1 MPSLGF
7 TIGTNFERQPA
18 PRRRGVGRQIDDVD
32 QLVTRKE
39 RRSHVRTTLVLAALG
54 AAGLAVMTFSDS
66 ATVLL
71 RQLAGLP

>member
-32 QLVTRKE
+32 QLVAGKE
-39 RRSHVRTTLVLAALG
+39 RRSRIGTTLVLAALG
-54 AAGLAVMTFSDS
+54 AAVLAVMAFSDS

>member
-18 PRRRGVGRQIDDVD
+18 PRRRGVGGQIDDVD
-32 QLVTRKE
+32 QLVARKE
-39 RRSHVRTTLVLAALG
+39 RRSRVGTVLVLAVLG
-54 AAGLAVMTFSDS
+54 VAGLAVMAFSDG

>member
-18 PRRRGVGRQIDDVD
+18 PRRRGVGGQIDDVD
-32 QLVTRKE
+32 QLVARKE
-39 RRSHVRTTLVLAALG
+39 RRSRIGTALVFAALG
-54 AAGLAVMTFSDS
+54 AAGFAVMTFSES
-66 ATVLL
+66 ATFLL

>member
-18 PRRRGVGRQIDDVD
+18 PRRRGVGGQIDDVD
-32 QLVTRKE
+32 QLVARQE
-39 RRSHVRTTLVLAALG
+39 RRSRIGAALVLAALG
-54 AAGLAVMTFSDS
+54 AAGLAVMAFSDS

>member
-18 PRRRGVGRQIDDVD
+18 PRRRGVGRRIDDVD
-32 QLVTRKE
+32 QLVACKE
-39 RRSHVRTTLVLAALG
+39 RRSRIRTTLVLATLG
-54 AAGLAVMTFSDS
+54 AAGLAVMAFSDS

>member
-7 TIGTNFERQPA
+7 TLETNFARQPA
-18 PRRRGVGRQIDDVD
+18 PRRRGVGGQIDEVD
-32 QLVTRKE
+32 
-39 RRSHVRTTLVLAALG
+39 TLVARKKRRAPVKTYI
-54 AAGLAVMTFSDS
+54 GLALIAAVVVVTLGYSDT